1 MLRALDTVG
10 IKLLDHLIFCGGDV
24 HSMTQHSE
32 CDMCPPEEFSYFVR
46 SRNVPGTRG
55 ALREE
60 SGDVLVL
67 LRPEAL

>member
-1 MLRALDTVG
+1 
-10 IKLLDHLIFCGGDV
+10 
-24 HSMTQHSE
+24 MTQHSE